1 MSLVTTDIKSQIN
14 KSDKNSMYITEKECR
29 IRGLDMTPDMV
40 LNEPIAI
47 LINNDSKEDYQEFT
61 ATSYVG
67 GNDNGIRVLN
77 WIESK
82 AMFGGPEQMRVAMQR
97 QLFPYWNRYGTGAV
111 IYWFGHLIEDSKTSL
126 DVPTNKPTIDSAST
140 ANIKLLKRVDLT
152 ELSEFNFWSKYC
164 LLLDGFPA
172 SSRIVM
178 HRNQNCQISKK
189 KI

>member
-1 MSLVTTDIKSQIN
+1 MSQIN
-14 KSDKNSMYITEKECR
+14 KSDGKSMYITEKECR

-47 LINNDSKEDYQEFT
+47 LLDNDSKENNQKFT

-67 GNDNGIRVLN
+67 GSDNGIRVLN

-82 AMFGGPEQMRVAMQR
+82 AMFGGPDQMRVAMQR

-111 IYWFGHLIEDSKTSL
+111 IYWFGHLIEDSKNSS
-126 DVPTNKPTIDSAST
+126 DDPPNKCTIDNVST
-140 ANIKLLKRVDLT
+140 FNIKLRKQVNLT
-152 ELSEFNFWSKYC
+152 ESSEFNFWSKYC

-172 SSRIVM
+172 SSKVVM
-178 HRNQNCQISKK
+178 HRNHNHQIIKK
-189 KI
+189 NV